1 MIVNVTKNKR
11 IAATSTTLL
20 AAVAACTA
28 FGAGAASALDAG
40 SAAGANGLTKTV
52 VIGLDGTM
60 LDQIK
65 VADAPRLNQL
75 IAEGTSGESSIAG
88 HPTISGPSWSTILT
102 GVWNDK
108 HGVQDN
114 SFTGARYDQYPTA
127 FTQIEKANPAFGT
140 QSISTWDGIATIAG
154 SGAPKADVVTTTANA
169 GGGAATDAATATAVA
184 DQIVSA
190 GPDFIFTQLDQVD
203 GAGHSAGT
211 DGPGYQKALTRVDAE
226 VGKIVDAVD
235 TRAKATGETWTIL
248 VTADHGHT
256 PTGGHG
262 GQTPAEATTFVIA
275 RGVGYAAG
283 ATDNRYTIADITP
296 TVLANL
302 GVAVPDNLDG
312 TPLAKTAP
320 VLPEWFPAFGS

>member
-1 MIVNVTKNKR
+1 MTTNKH
-11 IAATSTTLL
+11 IAATTTTLL
-20 AAVAACTA
+20 AAVAA
-28 FGAGAASALDAG
+28 GAVLAGPAAAQGLGTTIVDLGSTSGAPTP
-40 SAAGANGLTKTV
+40 TKTV

-65 VADAPRLNQL
+65 AADAPRLNQL

-114 SFTGARYDQYPTA
+114 SFAGARYDQYPTA
-127 FTQIEKANPAFGT
+127 FTRIETANPELHT

-154 SGAPKADVVTTTANA
+154 SGSPAADVVTTTANA
-169 GGGAATDAATATAVA
+169 GSVGATDTATATAVA
-184 DQIVSA
+184 NQIASA

-203 GAGHSAGT
+203 GAGHAAGT

-226 VGKIVDAVD
+226 VGRIVDAVD
-235 TRAKATGETWTIL
+235 RRAADTGEQWTIL
-248 VTADHGHT
+248 VTADHGHK

-262 GQTPAEATTFVIA
+262 GQTPEEATTFVIA
-275 RGVGYAAG
+275 RGAGYAAG
-283 ATDNRYTIADITP
+283 ATDNGYTIADITP
-296 TVLANL
+296 TVLTNL
-302 GVAVPDNLDG
+302 GVALPDNLDG
-312 TPLAKTAP
+312 APLAKTAA
-320 VLPEWFPAFGS
+320 VLPVFGS